1 MLRLMDTTKILG
13 FKIESTPYSAETL
26 TAANYNQRVYDIK
39 ITPEIESY
47 ARKLMRGDFSRDTS
61 ISGKRKCTCSFSID
75 LYPGDS
81 VATAPDYFDIFEACG
96 WKEIVWGSTGV
107 SVFPHADYNRVPATI
122 EIAYQEEG
130 LTPRQLVIKMYG
142 AMGKV
147 SGEFPQIG
155 QPIKFTF
162 EFQGVLDSIY
172 TRAYASRVTPTAFD
186 TSLPPAV
193 LAATFS
199 FFGTW
204 QFPTKFAFDGGEDVQ
219 IFSDISRGAGYHGA
233 RIVDRNMTGNT
244 DPDMVVTDDFDL
256 YTQQINNSTGALSI
270 TIGGDIPITMSAPAA
285 QIVSSY
291 NGEVREG
298 HIANTL
304 NIEFKRNLG
313 NDEFEILQ
321 GSKS

>member
-1 MLRLMDTTKILG
+1 MDTTKILG
-13 FKIESTPYSAETL
+13 FKVEDTPYTAETL

-61 ISGKRKCTCSFSID
+61 ISGKRKCSCSFSID

-81 VATAPDYFDIFEACG
+81 VATAPDYFEIFRACG
-96 WKEIVWGSTGV
+96 WKEITWGSTGV
-107 SVFPHADYNRVPATI
+107 SVNPHADYNRVPATI
-122 EIAYQEEG
+122 EMGYTEEG
-130 LTPRQLVIKMYG
+130 ITPKQLVIKMRG

-147 SGEFPQIG
+147 TGIFPQIG
-155 QPIKFTF
+155 QPFKFTF
-162 EFQGVLDSIY
+162 EFQGVLDSIT

-204 QFPTKFAFDGGEDVQ
+204 QFPSKFEFDGGEDVQ
-219 IFSDISRGAGYHGA
+219 VFSDISQGAGYHGA
-233 RIVDRNMTGNT
+233 RIVDRNMTGST
-244 DPDMVVTDDFDL
+244 DPDMVVTDDVDY
-256 YTQQINNSTGALSI
+256 YTQMINNSTGALSI
-270 TIGGDIPITMSAPAA
+270 TIGGDVPIYISAPAA
-285 QIVSSY
+285 QIVSAY
-291 NGEVREG
+291 EAEAREG
-298 HIANTL
+298 HIANQIG
-304 NIEFKRNLG
+304 IEFKRSSG